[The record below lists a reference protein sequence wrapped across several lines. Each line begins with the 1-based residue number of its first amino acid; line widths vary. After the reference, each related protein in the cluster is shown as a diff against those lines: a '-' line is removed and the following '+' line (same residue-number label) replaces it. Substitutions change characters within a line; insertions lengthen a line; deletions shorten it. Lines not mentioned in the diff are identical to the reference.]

1 MTKNVVFTE
10 GEYEDMKS
18 CLSNAMYYADKVEE
32 SFYKNEIRNEL
43 AELRKYLLGLEDED
57 KD

>member
-10 GEYEDMKS
+10 NEYEDMKL

-32 SFYKNEIRNEL
+32 GFFKNEIRSSLIEL
-43 AELRKYLLGLEDED
+43 QKYLLGLEDED